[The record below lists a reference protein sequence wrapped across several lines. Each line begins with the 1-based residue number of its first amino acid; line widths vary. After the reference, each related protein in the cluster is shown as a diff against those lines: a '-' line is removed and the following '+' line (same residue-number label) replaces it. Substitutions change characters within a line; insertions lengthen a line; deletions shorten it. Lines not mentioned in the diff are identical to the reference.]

1 MARQRKAQQGEE
13 AAKAAEQAQQ
23 GEEAVPEDFDGF
35 TAWAQR
41 AKVNDGVVLV
51 ALTHPD
57 VLEPRHM
64 DGTFSGFRL
73 APGPA
78 SATWND
84 GSTHPPAAP
93 QP

>member
-1 MARQRKAQQGEE
+1 MARKPRAQQGEE
-13 AAKAAEQAQQ
+13 AALAAEQAQQ
-23 GEEAVPEDFDGF
+23 GEEAVPDDFDGF

-64 DGTFSGFRL
+64 DGTFSGFCV
-73 APGPA
+73 APGGP
-78 SATWND
+78 SATWSD
-84 GSTHPPAAP
+84 GSVYSEMPPP
-93 QP
+93 